1 MDKKII
7 EILGNILPML
17 SDEEKERLLAYIEGM
32 AFMADRRA
40 AQSDTESPN

>member
-7 EILGNILPML
+7 DILGNLLPML
-17 SDEEKERLLAYIEGM
+17 SEEEKERLLAYIEGM

-40 AQSDTESPN
+40 TQSNIEGSN

>member
-7 EILGNILPML
+7 DILGNLLPML
-17 SDEEKERLLAYIEGM
+17 SEEEKERLLAYIEGM

-40 AQSDTESPN
+40 TQSNTEGSN